1 MGFHIIDGRIIGIP
15 NAELTPEDASR
26 LGAIIGSWYGQG
38 TLVVSGRD
46 YNPSSRM
53 LKRAFISG
61 LMSVGVDVMDFH
73 ESVAGEIAFSIKRF
87 GARGGFIV
95 STYPRI
101 DDHIRFRVFNNP
113 GYEIVGNELEK
124 IIKETRIKRMNPRST
139 GWVTYAEYIHRL
151 YISALTSFIATDRIV
166 DREFSVVIDV
176 SHGPS
181 DKIIPELMSNLNV
194 NFVLINAMKLNQKH
208 RFIYPLVE
216 SIEKVSSIVRIVEA
230 DLGVILNNDASSL
243 ILVDD
248 KGRVLLP
255 EEMLLVLSTRV
266 PQGSEIIVTDD
277 MFGFVDEIL
286 KMYKIN
292 VLRISGD
299 ETGFLNETVNRRPI
313 MSMNGRGGCIHPLFS
328 LGYDAILTLVKALEV
343 LAYTDKSLSK
353 TVSEYPYPKYYIIET
368 NMSLNEVVSRICSMK
383 DVKCVSYIAGYRV
396 LLGDRRLVITIDPVS
411 GVARILVDATSRD
424 IDSVLS
430 IIHSVLRRGR
440 E

>member
-26 LGAIIGSWYGQG
+26 LGAIIGSWYGKG
-38 TLVVSGRD
+38 SLVVSGRD

-87 GARGGFIV
+87 GARGGFTV
-95 STYPRI
+95 SMYPRI

-113 GYEIVGNELEK
+113 GYEIVGDKLEK
-124 IIKETRIKRMNPRST
+124 IIRETKIKRMNPRST

-151 YISALTSFIATDRIV
+151 YISALTSFVAANRIV
-166 DREFSVVIDV
+166 DKEFSIVIDV

-194 NFVLINAMKLNQKH
+194 NFVLIDAMKPNQQH
-208 RFIYPLVE
+208 RYIYPLVN
-216 SIEKVSSIVRIVEA
+216 SIEKVSSIVRSTKA

-243 ILVDD
+243 ILIDD

-255 EEMLLVLSTRV
+255 EEVLLVLSTRV
-266 PQGSEIIVTDD
+266 PQGSEIIVMDD
-277 MFGFVDEIL
+277 VFGFLDEIL

-292 VLRISGD
+292 VLRISSD
-299 ETGFLNETVNRRPI
+299 ESRFLGEIVNRRPI
-313 MSMNGRGGCIHPLFS
+313 MGINGKGGCIHPLFS
-328 LGYDAILTLVKALEV
+328 LGYDAILTLVKVLEA
-343 LAYTDKSLSK
+343 LAYTDKALSK
-353 TVSEYPYPKYYIIET
+353 IVNEYPYPKYYIIET
-368 NMSLNEVVSRICSMK
+368 NMSLDEVVSRICSIRG
-383 DVKCVSYIAGYRV
+383 VKCTSYIAGYRV
-396 LLGDRRLVITIDPVS
+396 LLDNRRLVITVDPVS

-430 IIHSVLRRGR
+430 IIHSVLRKEG